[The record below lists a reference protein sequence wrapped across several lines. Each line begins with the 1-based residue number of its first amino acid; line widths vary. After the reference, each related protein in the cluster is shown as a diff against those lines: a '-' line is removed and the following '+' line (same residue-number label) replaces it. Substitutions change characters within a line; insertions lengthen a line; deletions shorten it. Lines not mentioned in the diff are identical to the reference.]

1 MSLTKIVLW
10 YLGNIWDY
18 FLQMLPCMGVALFIF
33 VLLQPWRHKLLF
45 RQGLSSSLWR
55 EVGLLLFTMFS
66 AGLAALT
73 LFPANFWTVGYWSEF
88 LTGNRPL
95 FQPVDFDIQLQT
107 IQIEPFREI
116 FRAFR
121 GPWVMFLMLAN
132 IGIFSPIGF
141 LVALL
146 WRRPHWWK
154 SMLIGFF
161 VSLFIEFIQ
170 FFIGRST
177 DVDDVILNTTGA
189 LVGYWIFCLLKAIFP
204 NFILKFQCQS
214 RGGHYYR

>member
-88 LTGNRPL
+88 
-95 FQPVDFDIQLQT
+95 T
-107 IQIEPFREI
+107 IMM
-116 FRAFR
+116 
-121 GPWVMFLMLAN
+121 VT
-132 IGIFSPIGF
+132 
-141 LVALL
+141 
-146 WRRPHWWK
+146 
-154 SMLIGFF
+154 LISSFKL
-161 VSLFIEFIQ
+161 S
-170 FFIGRST
+170 
-177 DVDDVILNTTGA
+177 
-189 LVGYWIFCLLKAIFP
+189 K
-204 NFILKFQCQS
+204 
-214 RGGHYYR
+214 